1 MEAVRWLLQHQPAAL
16 LDARDDLGRSSLIL
30 ALQNNHLD
38 AAFALLEAG
47 ANINLPSN
55 DGTTA
60 LTACSD
66 AGMARRLQELTD
78 VNARFEGGMTALLLA
93 CKRGDAKMAAM
104 LLDHGADVYDRD
116 DEGMTTLLHACIGG
130 HAAVVE
136 LLLKQEPIRLQGNG
150 YECAHGDAE
159 WSEFL
164 YSRRDDGLNA
174 LHLAA
179 MGGHAACAQ
188 ALCGAGGVDVGVP
201 DGNDET
207 ALFFADV
214 AVARVLLH
222 AGAENNENDYGHTP
236 VTRAC
241 QDPARIEVLRLLL
254 QHFHNSDDP
263 DRPNLHYAAEAGN
276 LEAVRVLLEV
286 RPQGYINIQDSLGYT
301 ALRYTSDPDTVRL
314 LLEQGADPR
323 IVDNQGM
330 TPLMAIGG
338 AARARLLMEATP
350 DLVAVRDFKG
360 RTALMNLVCTSKQHE
375 ALGALLQHCEDHGID
390 AEVNYRDVNRDT
402 ALHMAMVGSS
412 PPNVKLLLEKGAEVL
427 SSGYQDTTVLMKPF
441 LSGVTRNSTYQH
453 ISGYIHGKPDDQKD
467 AIVNECLREVLDAV
481 LLRGGGVGDIGAQAD
496 ADAAGEAAE
505 TGNELPPKRRRL
517 RYE

>member
-1 MEAVRWLLQHQPAAL
+1 MFITKLRNNGIKLIQQCKEGNIDAARRLIADFADVNIIHEGDSPLLIAIQRNNVELLDVLYHAAVDIARFSHENHTALMVAVLGGHMEAVRWLLQHQPAAL

-222 AGAENNENDYGHTP
+222 AGA
-236 VTRAC
+236 
-241 QDPARIEVLRLLL
+241 
-254 QHFHNSDDP
+254 
-263 DRPNLHYAAEAGN
+263 
-276 LEAVRVLLEV
+276 
-286 RPQGYINIQDSLGYT
+286 
-301 ALRYTSDPDTVRL
+301 
-314 LLEQGADPR
+314 
-323 IVDNQGM
+323 
-330 TPLMAIGG
+330 
-338 AARARLLMEATP
+338 
-350 DLVAVRDFKG
+350 
-360 RTALMNLVCTSKQHE
+360 
-375 ALGALLQHCEDHGID
+375 
-390 AEVNYRDVNRDT
+390 
-402 ALHMAMVGSS
+402 
-412 PPNVKLLLEKGAEVL
+412 
-427 SSGYQDTTVLMKPF
+427 
-441 LSGVTRNSTYQH
+441 
-453 ISGYIHGKPDDQKD
+453 
-467 AIVNECLREVLDAV
+467 
-481 LLRGGGVGDIGAQAD
+481 
-496 ADAAGEAAE
+496 
-505 TGNELPPKRRRL
+505 
-517 RYE
+517 